1 MATRPEPRTD
11 ERAGAGTSP
20 RRSLTL
26 WAWVLAEQHL
36 ARPLPRRWAHVQ
48 GVARLASRVGRAL
61 LTEPERELLIAAALL
76 HDIGYAPP
84 LVDSGYHP
92 LDGARFL
99 TGRRAAPPRLA
110 NLVAQHSA
118 AAFVAAL
125 RGFAAELA
133 AFPDE
138 HTVLRDALWHC
149 DMLTDPGGE
158 PTTFDARIADI
169 RVRHGAGSYLVRAL
183 DSGMLAARR
192 DAVHRTELRLTAE
205 ESGRR

>member
-1 MATRPEPRTD
+1 M
-11 ERAGAGTSP
+11 
-20 RRSLTL
+20 TL
-26 WAWVLAEQHL
+26 WAWALAEYHL
-36 ARPLPRRWAHVQ
+36 ARQLPRRWAHVQ
-48 GVARLASRVGRAL
+48 GVARLSSRVGRAL
-61 LTEPERELLIAAALL
+61 LTDPERELLVAAALL

-99 TGRRAAPPRLA
+99 TRERASPRMA

-118 AAFVAAL
+118 AAFVAEL

-138 HTVLRDALWHC
+138 HTALRDALWYC
-149 DMLTDPGGE
+149 DMHISPAGE
-158 PTTFDARIADI
+158 PVTFDARIADI
-169 RVRHGAGSYLVRAL
+169 RVRHGAGSPLVRAL

-192 DAVHRTELRLTAE
+192 DAVRRTERRLGAAEGLRT
-205 ESGRR
+205 

>member
-1 MATRPEPRTD
+1 MATRPRPRTG
-11 ERAGAGTSP
+11 ERTGAGAP
-20 RRSLTL
+20 PHRSLTL
-26 WAWVLAEQHL
+26 WAWALAEQHL

-61 LTEPERELLIAAALL
+61 LTEPERELLVAAALL

-84 LVDSGYHP
+84 LADSGYHP

-99 TGRRAAPPRLA
+99 IGQGAAPRLA

-118 AAFVAAL
+118 AAFVAGL
-125 RGFAAELA
+125 RGLATELA

-138 HTVLRDALWHC
+138 PTALRDALWHS
-149 DMLTDPGGE
+149 DMLTDPAGE
-158 PTTFDARIADI
+158 PTTFDTRIADI

-192 DAVHRTELRLTAE
+192 DAVHRTELRLTGTK
-205 ESGRR
+205 SVRR